1 MGEMKRRKKTA
12 WVDGPI
18 YARLCTGHTACTVS
32 FSPHNSVRKVLVDTF
47 LLFRSSKIGQGQ
59 KSWQIHDS
67 HLRCLIQ
74 PAFCCIW

>member
-1 MGEMKRRKKTA
+1 MRENEEKEGNSMG
-12 WVDGPI
+12 DGPM
-18 YARLCTGHTACTVS
+18 YARLCTGHTAYTLLL
-32 FSPHNSVRKVLVDTF
+32 SPHNSVRKVLVDTF